1 MRRLRQLEEEN
12 RRLKEMGR
20 IRGSIHGRDGKKA
33 LRPALKAKMV
43 TEVMAT
49 HALSQRRACGLSER
63 IDPPFS
69 KWLHRANQQPS
80 V

>member
-1 MRRLRQLEEEN
+1 MV
-12 RRLKEMGR
+12 R

-33 LRPALKAKMV
+33 VTARAESEMV

-49 HALSQRRACGLSER
+49 HTLSQRRACGLSDR

-69 KWLHRANQQPS
+69 KWLHRANLPPS